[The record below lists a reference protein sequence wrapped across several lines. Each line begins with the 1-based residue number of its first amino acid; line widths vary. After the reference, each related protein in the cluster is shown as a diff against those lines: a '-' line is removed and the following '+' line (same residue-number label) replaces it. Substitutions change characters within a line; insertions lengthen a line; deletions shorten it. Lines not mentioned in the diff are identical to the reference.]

1 MRMVDLIEKKRN
13 GFALTKEELVF
24 IVDGYTNGD
33 IPDYQMS
40 AFAMAVYF
48 QDMTDEE
55 ITNLTLLMAKSGDMV
70 DLSGIDGVKVDK
82 HSTGGVGDTTTLIL
96 APLVASLGIP
106 VAKMSGRGLGHTG
119 GTLDK
124 FEAIPGFSIDLT
136 EEKFLE
142 SVNRLN
148 VAVIGQ
154 TGELAPMDK
163 KLYALRDVTATVE
176 SIPMIAASIMS
187 KKIAAGADAIVLDV
201 TVGDGAFMKTPEK
214 ARRLAETMVRI
225 GNLAGRKTK
234 AVLTNMDE
242 PLGFAI
248 GNSLEVVEALECLK
262 GGGPKDLMELVY
274 TLGAEMV
281 VLAGKASTTSDAKNQ
296 LKEKIQNGE
305 ALQKFIEMIMNQGG
319 TTDFIEEPEKL
330 LTGKIKK
337 EVLSDKD
344 GFVEKMEAQT
354 LGIAAMK
361 LGAGRSTKEDEI
373 DFAVGI
379 VLHKKVGDPV
389 KIGESI
395 ATIHSNREENS
406 EIEKM
411 IISAIQIGEEKKDVE
426 LILGII

>member
-1 MRMVDLIEKKRN
+1 MVDLIEKKRN